1 MPKTILL
8 IEDDLATI
16 DVYTI
21 ALKKAGFEVE
31 VINLG
36 NEAIEKIKEI
46 AEQKAKK
53 PALVL
58 LDLLLPDVN
67 GIEVFKVIRE
77 QKETKDI
84 PVFVLTNY
92 SDDELKKKSQELK
105 AEEYI
110 TKADYGP
117 KEIVK
122 MVKEKLKNQF

>member
-1 MPKTILL
+1 MKKTILL
-8 IEDDLATI
+8 VEDDLATV

-31 VINLG
+31 VADLG

-46 AEQKAKK
+46 AEKKAKK
-53 PALVL
+53 PDLVL
-58 LDLLLPDVN
+58 LDLLLPDIN
-67 GIEVFKVIRE
+67 GIEVLKVIRE

-92 SDDELKKKSQELK
+92 SNDELKKKSQELE

-110 TKADYGP
+110 TKADHSS
-117 KEIVK
+117 KEIVGIVRK
-122 MVKEKLKNQF
+122 RLKN